1 MPGVTSVNKRNDLS
15 RYRTTRT
22 QHDISKDLVIRHLD
36 MANSD
41 TKAQH
46 FLELELD
53 RRAHLR
59 ELVVQILCG

>member
-1 MPGVTSVNKRNDLS
+1 MPGATSVNKIKNLS
-15 RYRTTRT
+15 RYHTTRT
-22 QHDISKDLVIRHLD
+22 QHDVTKDLVIRHLN